1 MFVVAVGLGPF
12 AGVVAIFVHNLGV
25 RNSLP
30 KRSNQSR
37 ELQEVVFGVVMPLWS
52 SLTLY
57 RLEIIRRRLHHR
69 PPRYSSTQA
78 GDALA

>member
-37 ELQEVVFGVVMPLWS
+37 ELQDVVFGGVPRVMPLWN
-52 SLTLY
+52 SLTL
-57 RLEIIRRRLHHR
+57 
-69 PPRYSSTQA
+69 
-78 GDALA
+78 